1 MNGEQHRAKAVRIE
15 RSLGRLIDADYEA
28 VIEGAM
34 LAGTHW
40 FNLLLHRTKL
50 FPETRDAMHA
60 EFLTLGER
68 RRVAATMPDA
78 LAALDTIESLRTLQ
92 VRGDMP
98 GGEAAAKTAR
108 ECLERLRSA
117 ADSPH

>member
-1 MNGEQHRAKAVRIE
+1 M
-15 RSLGRLIDADYEA
+15 
-28 VIEGAM
+28 
-34 LAGTHW
+34 
-40 FNLLLHRTKL
+40 
-50 FPETRDAMHA
+50 
-60 EFLTLGER
+60 ER
-68 RRVAATMPDA
+68 RRVAATIPDA

>member
-1 MNGEQHRAKAVRIE
+1 MNIEQHRMKALRIE
-15 RSLGRLIDADYEA
+15 RSLDRLTDADFEA

-40 FNLLLHRTKL
+40 FNVLLHRKGL

-60 EFLTLGER
+60 EFLTVGER
-68 RRVAATMPDA
+68 RRVAAVSPAA
-78 LAALDTIESLRTLQ
+78 LAALDTIEAFRTVQ

-98 GGEAAAKTAR
+98 GGMQAAKSAR
-108 ECLERLRSA
+108 ECLAQLRDAATSA
-117 ADSPH
+117 